1 MVLDLIASLSN
12 EENFLTTLGGQQP
25 RSIPSKVRRLS
36 LQTNKEEDTDKIP
49 TIILSSVRS
58 LTVFS
63 RALSLLPALS
73 SFPVLRTL
81 DLSGCAELGN
91 LHLKDI
97 CNLFHLRFLSLE
109 GTYITEIPREIGN
122 LHLLQMLDIRST
134 RMKKLPS
141 TFVQLRQLV
150 YIDMGDRWVSTLL
163 LRSMSTLPHL
173 SFLAILLEELRME
186 DLQVLGSMP
195 SLHDLL
201 INVMFL
207 AECRY
212 RRLVID
218 NGCPFR
224 RLTRLHIEN
233 GVIDFRFAR
242 GTLQQLQILELDF
255 DEVETKDRFGNFH
268 FGLENLPSLGYVYVK
283 PSGGGALTEAMSN
296 ALRKVLDINPN
307 KPTLTVKVTS
317 CYFTLSSN
325 MIS

>member
-1 MVLDLIASLSN
+1 
-12 EENFLTTLGGQQP
+12 
-25 RSIPSKVRRLS
+25 
-36 LQTNKEEDTDKIP
+36 
-49 TIILSSVRS
+49 
-58 LTVFS
+58 
-63 RALSLLPALS
+63 
-73 SFPVLRTL
+73 
-81 DLSGCAELGN
+81 
-91 LHLKDI
+91 
-97 CNLFHLRFLSLE
+97 
-109 GTYITEIPREIGN
+109 
-122 LHLLQMLDIRST
+122 MLDIRST

-173 SFLAILLEELRME
+173 SFLAILLEELRIE
-186 DLQVLGSMP
+186 DLQVLGSMS
-195 SLHDLL
+195 SLHDLS